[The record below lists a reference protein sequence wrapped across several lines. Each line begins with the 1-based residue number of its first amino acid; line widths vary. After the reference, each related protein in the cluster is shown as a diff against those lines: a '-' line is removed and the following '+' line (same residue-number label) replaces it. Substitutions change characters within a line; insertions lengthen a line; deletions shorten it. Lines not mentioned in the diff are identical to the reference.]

1 MKRSATR
8 SPWEVEEF
16 ASSSGNGVGE
26 IEADRGSHTVSLK
39 GGVDS
44 VSKSVSLNGEV
55 DSVSKSV
62 LHAKA
67 EAVEAPSP
75 SHVATSEF
83 GSVGSPSRSELDKIC
98 RGASP
103 ASLSGALQ

>member
-1 MKRSATR
+1 MMKRSGAR
-8 SPWEVEEF
+8 SPLEVEEF
-16 ASSSGNGVGE
+16 GSSSGNGVGE
-26 IEADRGSHTVSLK
+26 IVADSVSLK
-39 GGVDS
+39 GEVDAVSNS
-44 VSKSVSLNGEV
+44 VS
-55 DSVSKSV
+55 
-62 LHAKA
+62 HAKA

-83 GSVGSPSRSELDKIC
+83 GSVGSPSRSELDKVC

>member
-26 IEADRGSHTVSLK
+26 IEADRGSNSVSLK
-39 GGVDS
+39 GDVDS
-44 VSKSVSLNGEV
+44 VSNSVS
-55 DSVSKSV
+55 
-62 LHAKA
+62 HAKA

-83 GSVGSPSRSELDKIC
+83 WSVGSPSRSELDKIC

-103 ASLSGALQ
+103 ASLIGALQ